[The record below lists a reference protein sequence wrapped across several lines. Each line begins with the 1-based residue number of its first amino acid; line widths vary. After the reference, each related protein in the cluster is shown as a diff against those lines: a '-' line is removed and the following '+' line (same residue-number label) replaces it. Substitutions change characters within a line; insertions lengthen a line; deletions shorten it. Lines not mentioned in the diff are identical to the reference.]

1 MYAVMKS
8 HYAYPGMRWGP
19 SSCLSTYGKPRI
31 IGYVNQ
37 WYIQYKMARR
47 VVAFARASY
56 PCEADNEHEL
66 SFVRGDVLD
75 IFECGNDGWW
85 TAKLGGREGLVPQQ
99 YIKPVQSVDAVLHF
113 IRLYY
118 SDRPNIFIRKDVNA
132 DAVQQVKQLLGGGFK
147 HVVLVQHLYKCNA
160 YGACAS
166 RESRDVKARSAID
179 SNFSCIIQL
188 SQLILTLVAVV
199 TLKIPWH
206 RCTSCL
212 SPKWLICL
220 T

>member
-1 MYAVMKS
+1 
-8 HYAYPGMRWGP
+8 
-19 SSCLSTYGKPRI
+19 
-31 IGYVNQ
+31 
-37 WYIQYKMARR
+37 MARR

-132 DAVQQVKQLLGGGFK
+132 DAVQQVNQLLGGGSK
-147 HVVLVQHLYKCNA
+147 HVVLVQHSYKCIAYALAQAVRAEMSKRDRPLIPTSLYNTIVAMDTNLGGSGYVKDTMAPLYKLLKSKMANLP
-160 YGACAS
+160 Y
-166 RESRDVKARSAID
+166 
-179 SNFSCIIQL
+179 
-188 SQLILTLVAVV
+188 LTLAALFRCLGS
-199 TLKIPWH
+199 LKMWIRGSLH
-206 RCTSCL
+206 IHLVQSYCVLKYRT
-212 SPKWLICL
+212 
-220 T
+220 